1 MLDEWESLTHPG
13 VESDDQQIA
22 FGVDSPRPLSA
33 NVRAFKVMVRN
44 AMFKRVELAS
54 RRRWDELAALGDGL
68 DAEDWEDLL
77 ELYFDEYDEI
87 GTGPDARG
95 PLLFTVETG
104 PELWRVRQTLHDPQG
119 DHGWALIGEVNLG
132 ESDAAGEVVFDEFEI
147 VEADRRRRRVT
158 GAVA

>member
-1 MLDEWESLTHPG
+1 MPDAARTEELEDIIEWLGELIRQVDSSLLDEWESLTHPG

-68 DAEDWEDLL
+68 DAR
-77 ELYFDEYDEI
+77 
-87 GTGPDARG
+87 TGKTCSSCTSTSTTRSVPA
-95 PLLFTVETG
+95 PM
-104 PELWRVRQTLHDPQG
+104 RVDRCCSPSRWVPSCGGCVRPCTIRR
-119 DHGWALIGEVNLG
+119 AIT
-132 ESDAAGEVVFDEFEI
+132 AG
-147 VEADRRRRRVT
+147 R
-158 GAVA
+158 